1 MTTENTATA
10 TCSLTRRAFVL
21 SATAAA
27 SVGLYAGDA
36 KPLLTIG
43 AMTDNHL
50 HAKRPA
56 THRRT
61 KACFDLFRREN
72 VDIVVDT
79 GDIADRSDLGE
90 LAFCRTCF
98 DDAFAGTAC
107 VPFFCIANHD
117 YNYVPGTGY
126 NDPKNIENAWK
137 ALGMDCANPTAVVNG
152 YRFVNVFQQ
161 NPDPN
166 AFAKAVA
173 RAVAESPAGRPVFV
187 VNHVPPA
194 LTTAETVHWSSQHIR
209 DVLNKYPQVVV
220 LTGHNHASIAKA
232 ANIWQGEFTAVNLGA
247 QAEYS
252 NKIEGEAT
260 VLSVYADRIDIRRY
274 EAVSG
279 REIGAD
285 DRWSIPLPL
294 DPAHGPYRPEV
305 RAKACPVASLPA
317 DAKVRFEQNGHGSGG
332 KLVFPAAEPRNTAS
346 HYRFVIESQQPDGTW
361 KFLTTIDWS
370 TPQTMD
376 EPALQTA
383 AVSPAL
389 LDAGRPH
396 RVTITPLN
404 SFDVAGASRTFPFAV
419 PAQPMQLLP
428 AEITRFESYRKSTKR
443 NSAALTPAADGWLE
457 KSGGMLVAALPR
469 AFTAAV
475 VGKKAVSLVLDI
487 ASDQQNQPNTFT
499 VARLPAGGGEP
510 DFYCG
515 GGRIYTQTGR
525 LASCRYAWTFHTQK
539 PAPDDEYALVIREG
553 QSGRFKIN
561 GAKAFWR

>member
-1 MTTENTATA
+1 MTTENAASA

-27 SVGLYAGDA
+27 SVGLRAADA
-36 KPLLTIG
+36 KPLLIIG

-50 HAKRPA
+50 HAKRPE

-79 GDIADRSDLGE
+79 GDIADLSDVGE
-90 LAFCRTCF
+90 LAYCRKCF

-117 YNYVPGTGY
+117 YNYVPGTGM
-126 NDPKNIENAWK
+126 NDPKNIENAWR
-137 ALGMDCANPTAVVNG
+137 ALGMDSANPSAVVNG

-173 RAVAESPAGRPVFV
+173 KAVAESPAGRPVFV
-187 VNHVPPA
+187 VNHIPSA
-194 LTTAETVHWSSQHIR
+194 LTTAETVHWSSQHVR

-232 ANIWQGEFTAVNLGA
+232 ANVWQGEFTAVNLGA
-247 QAEYS
+247 HAEYS
-252 NKIEGEAT
+252 NKIDGEAT

-305 RAKACPVASLPA
+305 RAKTCPVASLPA
-317 DAKVRFEQNGHGSGG
+317 DAKVRFEQNSHGNQG
-332 KLVFPAAEPRNTAS
+332 KLVFTAAEPRNTAS
-346 HYRFVIESQQPDGTW
+346 HYRFVIESQQPDGDW

-370 TPQTMD
+370 APQVMD
-376 EPALQTA
+376 EPATHAA

-404 SFDVAGASRTFPFAV
+404 SFDVAGASRTFTFAV

-428 AEITRFESYRKSTKR
+428 AEVTRIESFRKSEKR
-443 NSAALTPAADGWLE
+443 NAAALTPEPDGWVE
-457 KSGGMLVAALPR
+457 KKSGQLVASLPKS
-469 AFTAAV
+469 FTAAIA
-475 VGKKAVSLVLDI
+475 GKKAVSLVLDI
-487 ASDQQNQPNTFT
+487 ASEQHDQPNTFT
-499 VARLPAGGGEP
+499 VARLPADGGKP
-510 DFYCG
+510 DYYSG
-515 GGRIYTQTGR
+515 GGRIYTLPGNI
-525 LASCRYAWTFHTQK
+525 ASCRYAWTFRTPK
-539 PAPDDEYALVIREG
+539 PAPDDEYALIIREG
-553 QSGRFKIN
+553 RTARFKIN
-561 GAKAFWR
+561 GVKAFWR

>member
-1 MTTENTATA
+1 MSNETPASA
-10 TCSLTRRAFVL
+10 ACSLTRRAFVL

-27 SVGLYAGDA
+27 SVGLRAEGA
-36 KPLLTIG
+36 KPLLRIG

-79 GDIADRSDLGE
+79 GDIADLSDLGE
-90 LAFCRTCF
+90 LAYCRKCF
-98 DDAFAGTAC
+98 DDAFADTSA

-117 YNYVPGTGY
+117 YNYVPGTGM
-126 NDPKNIENAWK
+126 NDPKNIENAWR
-137 ALGMDCANPTAVVNG
+137 ALGMDSANPTAVVNG

-161 NPDPN
+161 NPDPK
-166 AFAKAVA
+166 AFATAVA
-173 RAVAESPAGRPVFV
+173 KAVAESPAGRPVFV

-194 LTTAETVHWSSQHIR
+194 LTTAETVHWSSQHVR
-209 DVLNKYPQVVV
+209 DVLDKYPQVVV

-232 ANIWQGEFTAVNLGA
+232 ANVWQGEFTAVNLGA
-247 QAEYS
+247 HAEYS
-252 NKIEGEAT
+252 NKIDGEAT

-305 RAKACPVASLPA
+305 RAKTSPVASLPA
-317 DAKVRFEQNGHGSGG
+317 DAKVRFEQNSHGNQG
-332 KLVFPAAEPRNTAS
+332 KLVFTAAEPRNTAT
-346 HYRFVIESQQPDGTW
+346 HYRFVIESQQPDGSW
-361 KFLTTIDWS
+361 KFLTTTDWS
-370 TPQTMD
+370 APQVMD
-376 EPALQTA
+376 EPAEHKA
-383 AVSPAL
+383 SVSPAL

-396 RVTITPLN
+396 RVTITPVN
-404 SFDVAGASRTFPFAV
+404 SYDVAGASRTFPFAV

-428 AEITRFESYRKSTKR
+428 AEVTRIESYRKSTKR
-443 NSAALTPAADGWLE
+443 SSAALTPAGDGWIE
-457 KSGGMLVAALPR
+457 KKGGMLVAAFPK
-469 AFTAAV
+469 AFAAAIA
-475 VGKKAVSLVLDI
+475 GKKSVSLVMDI
-487 ASDQQNQPNTFT
+487 ASEQKDQPHTFSL
-499 VARLPAGGGEP
+499 ARIPAGGEP
-510 DFYCG
+510 DFYYG
-515 GGRIYTQTGR
+515 GGRIYTLPGTF
-525 LASCRYAWTFHTQK
+525 AACRYAWTIWAPK

-553 QSGRFKIN
+553 QNGRFKIN
-561 GAKAFWR
+561 GTKAFWR